1 MYGSLD
7 YPVIDQKVYD
17 ISEDVKSN
25 CMNGVD
31 NIITKINEQSQ
42 IRKEIMD
49 GISESSLYAL
59 LDERKDAE
67 DVQYA
72 EREATKN
79 AIISANDNS
88 EIREILNQRL
98 MDHKACELD
107 NYKAALES
115 INIDEKVA
123 KARIASCTENLYQAE
138 LDHLNEPSN
147 EEYTQAY
154 ERRCAELK
162 EALILSVK
170 VHQQYLDLQAKLEL
184 KIGGG
189 EQELLDLHVKIG
201 LCLEDLRNSVRHSL
215 VDLKVKLTLNSD
227 GILFILSDLLKA
239 IFPRCKVVEYNWRD
253 LDSDEG
259 YPGLTMILE
268 DEIPEEERKVV
279 TECYRKILQNGLEL
293 LSGNPVEAIT
303 TPFQKRD
310 AEILVIVRIDLAI
323 TDFIAT
329 KRDIQDI
336 QIVPEPTS
344 SASSFGFSFIMFFG
358 FLLSFVFFK

>member
-1 MYGSLD
+1 
-7 YPVIDQKVYD
+7 
-17 ISEDVKSN
+17 
-25 CMNGVD
+25 
-31 NIITKINEQSQ
+31 
-42 IRKEIMD
+42 MD
-49 GISESSLYAL
+49 GISESSPYAYSL

-67 DVQYA
+67 AVQNA

-98 MDHKACELD
+98 MDHKDCELEND
-107 NYKAALES
+107 KAALES
-115 INIDEKVA
+115 INIYARTAE
-123 KARIASCTENLYQAE
+123 ARIASCTENLYQAE

-147 EEYTQAY
+147 AEYTQAY
-154 ERRCAELK
+154 ESRYAELK

-189 EQELLDLHVKIG
+189 EQELLDLHAKIS
-201 LCLEDLRNSVRHSL
+201 LCLEDLRIGVRHSL

-239 IFPRCKVVEYNWRD
+239 IFPRCEVVEYNWRD

-259 YPGLTMILE
+259 YPGLDMILE
-268 DEIPEEERKVV
+268 DEISEEEFEVV
-279 TECYRKILQNGLEL
+279 TECHRKILQNGLEL

-303 TPFQKRD
+303 TPYQKRN
-310 AEILVIVRIDLAI
+310 AVLGILDNLLRRRIRISLSI
-323 TDFIAT
+323 LIGLLQSEEYG
-329 KRDIQDI
+329 KRDIHDI
-336 QIVPEPTS
+336 EIVPEPTS
-344 SASSFGFSFIMFFG
+344 SASSFGFSFIMLFG
-358 FLLSFVFFK
+358 SLLSFVFF